1 MSAGVVQQIKQTRH
15 NWWESFKVF
24 CRLKGYKYYKPPPE
38 LKYRYPAP
46 GSVGLDVDHNP
57 QLYKMKWKTP
67 FESSVYNI
75 REKYTYPDHKS
86 FDTIA
91 SPARGFEEDDPL
103 GEHYKTMPLRDPT
116 SELEKSTVDPNSFLD
131 MDEDDLSA
139 LLQEGHEQYA
149 AANDEVNSESHPF
162 HLSYLDEVYNP

>member
-1 MSAGVVQQIKQTRH
+1 
-15 NWWESFKVF
+15 
-24 CRLKGYKYYKPPPE
+24 
-38 LKYRYPAP
+38 
-46 GSVGLDVDHNP
+46 
-57 QLYKMKWKTP
+57 MKWKTP

-91 SPARGFEEDDPL
+91 SPPRGFEEDDPL

-149 AANDEVNSESHPF
+149 
-162 HLSYLDEVYNP
+162 